1 MSAAPRLE
9 AATAG
14 EALLARCDAL
24 AALTEEPGRLT
35 RTYLTP
41 RHAEANALVA
51 EWMTA
56 AGMAVRVD
64 PLGNLIGRYEGA
76 RPGAPAVV
84 IGSHLDTVRDAGRYD
99 GMLGVVTGIA
109 VVEALHRA
117 GRRLP
122 VAVEVT
128 GFGDEEGVRFGATL
142 IGSRAL
148 AGTLDAAVLDTPDRD
163 GIPLRDALAAF
174 GCDPARWQQ
183 AARRPEEL
191 RAYLEV
197 HIEQGPEL
205 ERLGLPVGVV
215 TAIAGAT
222 RRAVTLTGMAGHAG
236 TVPMDG
242 RRDAL
247 AGAAEAVLAVESVGR
262 DHGVVATV
270 GRIEAL
276 PGAVNVIPGAARF
289 TVDLRAAD
297 DAARAAA
304 LADLDGR
311 LVAIAARRGLGLA
324 QEPLHEN
331 AATPCDPALMAAF
344 AAAVARAGLPVHRLM
359 SGAGHDAMAM
369 AAVTPVAMLF
379 VRCAGGISHNP
390 AESITAADA
399 GTAAAVL
406 LDTLLQLAE
415 DTPG

>member
-1 MSAAPRLE
+1 MRLDAA
-9 AATAG
+9 AVGDT
-14 EALLARCDAL
+14 LLARCDAL
-24 AALTEEPGRLT
+24 AALTEDAGCLT
-35 RTYLTP
+35 RTYLTL

-76 RPGAPAVV
+76 RPAAPAVV

-122 VAVEVT
+122 VAVEVV

-163 GIPLRDALAAF
+163 GIPLRDALTTF
-174 GCDPARWQQ
+174 GCDPAGWRQ
-183 AARRPEEL
+183 AARRPEDL

-205 ERLGLPVGVV
+205 ERLGLPLGVV

-222 RRAVTLTGMAGHAG
+222 RRAVTLTGTAGHAG

-247 AGAAEAVLAVESVGR
+247 AGAAEAVLAVEAVGR

-311 LVAIAARRGLGLA
+311 LAAIAARRGLGLA

-331 AATPCDPALMAAF
+331 AATPCDPALMEAL

>member
-1 MSAAPRLE
+1 MSGSLRLDPAAAG
-9 AATAG
+9 AALV
-14 EALLARCDAL
+14 ERCDAL

-41 RHAEANALVA
+41 RHAEANTLVGQ
-51 EWMTA
+51 WMAA

-64 PLGNLIGRYEGA
+64 ALGNVIGRYEGA
-76 RPGAPAVV
+76 APDAPAVV

-99 GMLGVVTGIA
+99 GMLGVVSGIA
-109 VVEALHRA
+109 VVEALHAA

-122 VAVEVT
+122 FSVEVV

-148 AGTLDAAVLDTPDRD
+148 AGTFDPALLDTPDRD
-163 GIPLRDALAAF
+163 GTTLREALTAF
-174 GCDPARWQQ
+174 GGDPDGWGSCAY
-183 AARRPEEL
+183 RPGRI
-191 RAYLEV
+191 RAYLEL
-197 HIEQGPEL
+197 HIEQGPML
-205 ERLGLPVGVV
+205 ERLDLPVGVV

-222 RRAVTLTGMAGHAG
+222 RRAVTFGGMAGHAG

-247 AGAAEAVLAVESVGR
+247 AGAAEAVLAVEAVGR
-262 DHGVVATV
+262 AHGVVATV

-311 LVAIAARRGLGLA
+311 LAVVAERRGLTLA
-324 QEPLHEN
+324 QDPLHEN
-331 AATPCDPALMAAF
+331 AATPCDPALMAVLDR
-344 AAAVARAGLPVHRLM
+344 AVAHAGLPVHRLM

-369 AAVTPVAMLF
+369 AAVAPVAMLF

-399 GTAAAVL
+399 GIGAAVL
-406 LDTLLQLAE
+406 LDTLLLLAE
-415 DTPG
+415 DSPA